1 MISILMLKM
10 HGDTI
15 LEPFY
20 KAFKMFFQYWTF
32 QKEPKKANIIQIFK
46 IADKRTKKN
55 YHLKPVLPICKEM
68 YEEMCTL
75 A

>member
-10 HGDTI
+10 HDDSI

-32 QKEPKKANIIQIFK
+32 QKAEKSKYYLDF
-46 IADKRTKKN
+46 
-55 YHLKPVLPICKEM
+55 
-68 YEEMCTL
+68 
-75 A
+75 